1 VVEAIM
7 EQEKS
12 AESFQGKKNY
22 FKKVTTLYHDLNNGI
37 NLFTSNRV
45 FQIDEKE
52 LMFIDFNMNIFLIY
66 NTVSHKTDVIEC
78 DKKLIESNVFI
89 AAHYSRYNSE
99 LILCD
104 HESNIYEMLLIDK
117 KNLILKQKYTSK
129 EAGIIEYIEIY
140 ESVDAYACDVKL
152 NCIHVFKKPSSSK
165 ITEVLTK
172 RITRAE
178 ISEPSCLKIRENFLF
193 VICKENNVSYIL
205 IIDKFGFNSFKRILM
220 DDWFQ
225 PTGLYI
231 SKTFDYLLTTASK
244 KTNRTIIN
252 EDYDT
257 TENEYLLII
266 DLDPKYLYPVEKQG
280 EQQDDVESENEKC
293 KIISEIE
300 LDFNLINDFH
310 VLKNDRVLF
319 LLNHVDKPLALI
331 DLN

>member
-1 VVEAIM
+1 VVEAIID
-7 EQEKS
+7 Q
-12 AESFQGKKNY
+12 ESFQRKKNY
-22 FKKVTTLYHDLNNGI
+22 FKKVTALYHELKNGI
-37 NLFTSNRV
+37 KSFACNRV

-66 NTVSHKTDVIEC
+66 NTGSHKTDVIEC
-78 DKKLIESNVFI
+78 DKKLTESNVFI

-117 KNLILKQKYTSK
+117 KNLILKQKYKIK

-140 ESVDAYACDVKL
+140 ESVDTYACDVKL
-152 NCIHVFKKPSSSK
+152 NCIHVFKKPINSK

-172 RITRAE
+172 RITKNE

-193 VICKENNVSYIL
+193 VTCKENDDSYIL

-244 KTNRTIIN
+244 KMNRTISN
-252 EDYDT
+252 EDFDT

-266 DLDPKYLYPVEKQG
+266 DLDSNDLYPVEKQG
-280 EQQDDVESENEKC
+280 EQQDIENEKC

-310 VLKNDRVLF
+310 VLNNDRVLF